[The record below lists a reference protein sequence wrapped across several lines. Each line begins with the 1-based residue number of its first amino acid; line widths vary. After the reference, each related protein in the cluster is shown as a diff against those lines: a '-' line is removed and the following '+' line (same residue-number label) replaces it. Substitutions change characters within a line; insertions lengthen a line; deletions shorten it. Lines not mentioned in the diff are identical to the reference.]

1 MNRTLPAS
9 LALLLLGS
17 SLVAQPPSGPL
28 VILDTRI
35 VDVVAG
41 RTRAVAALVIDGD
54 RIAAVHA
61 GAPGTLPDGARR
73 IDGSGLTLVPGL
85 VDLAVQAQP
94 SADLDVDY
102 FYALALAHGVTT
114 MRTVDARLVWAV
126 EQRERVRKG
135 IVVAPRLVTSG
146 PLVDGRGIDPLA
158 PVPMPSLLPMTVV
171 GNTAAANREVTRQ
184 AAAGADWIRLGPR
197 VGADLLR
204 AVLPAARTSGL
215 RVSVAPGATSMAQ
228 LAQLSVQAVDG
239 LGTPVRSQ
247 VEYESLARR
256 NGASPEAAAV
266 LDVAWA
272 SLTASEQRGLVQRLV
287 RARVPV
293 VPLLRLGGE
302 RVLGTD
308 DEGVAAEMKLAPPRV
323 RAVAERARAVSLDKA
338 ARSLADK
345 GWEARRRFV
354 LALAQAGGRLGAGSG
369 AGVAGWPVPGLALQ
383 RELQL
388 MEASG
393 LTPVAALQA
402 ATVSGAEILGLKGVG
417 QIRPGYRADLVALRA
432 DPLEGLAA
440 LSGVAFVVR
449 GGERLEPE
457 ALLKAAERATRVV
470 K

>member
-1 MNRTLPAS
+1 
-9 LALLLLGS
+9 
-17 SLVAQPPSGPL
+17 
-28 VILDTRI
+28 
-35 VDVVAG
+35 
-41 RTRAVAALVIDGD
+41 
-54 RIAAVHA
+54 
-61 GAPGTLPDGARR
+61 
-73 IDGSGLTLVPGL
+73 
-85 VDLAVQAQP
+85 
-94 SADLDVDY
+94 
-102 FYALALAHGVTT
+102 
-114 MRTVDARLVWAV
+114 
-126 EQRERVRKG
+126 
-135 IVVAPRLVTSG
+135 
-146 PLVDGRGIDPLA
+146 
-158 PVPMPSLLPMTVV
+158 
-171 GNTAAANREVTRQ
+171 VTRQ

-323 RAVAERARAVSLDKA
+323 RGVAERARAVSLDKA